1 MDHKP
6 KKSLGQNFLT
16 DNNILKKIFE
26 SGNLKKNDNIFEIG
40 PGTGNLTKYFLKSFK
55 KISVIEKDII
65 LIDHL
70 KNIYNNL
77 DNINFISG
85 DILKIDIEKI
95 LKNETVVFGN
105 LPYNISSQI
114 LSKFLKFKI
123 WPPKYKRLVFMFQK
137 EVGEKIISDN
147 KSKNYSRLG
156 ILTKLRLSIKDKF
169 LISRNCFFP
178 KPKVDSMLIVF
189 ETRKQQ
195 FSIKNI
201 ENLEK
206 VTHAFFSR
214 KRKIVKKSFEH
225 LFKDYEKIAKK
236 LKINHNLRPQNL
248 EEMQYYKITEIYEK
262 TKD

>member
-6 KKSLGQNFLT
+6 KNLGQNFLT

-26 SGNLKKNDNIFEIG
+26 SRKLKKNDNIFEIG

-123 WPPKYKRLVFMFQK
+123 WPPKYKRLVFMFQRSWGK
-137 EVGEKIISDN
+137 DH
-147 KSKNYSRLG
+147 
-156 ILTKLRLSIKDKF
+156 LR
-169 LISRNCFFP
+169 
-178 KPKVDSMLIVF
+178 
-189 ETRKQQ
+189 Q
-195 FSIKNI
+195 
-201 ENLEK
+201 
-206 VTHAFFSR
+206 
-214 KRKIVKKSFEH
+214 
-225 LFKDYEKIAKK
+225 
-236 LKINHNLRPQNL
+236 
-248 EEMQYYKITEIYEK
+248 
-262 TKD
+262 

>member
-26 SGNLKKNDNIFEIG
+26 SGNLKKNDNILEIG

-123 WPPKYKRLVFMFQK
+123 WPP
-137 EVGEKIISDN
+137 N
-147 KSKNYSRLG
+147 
-156 ILTKLRLSIKDKF
+156 IKDWF
-169 LISRNCFFP
+169 LCF
-178 KPKVDSMLIVF
+178 K
-189 ETRKQQ
+189 
-195 FSIKNI
+195 
-201 ENLEK
+201 
-206 VTHAFFSR
+206 
-214 KRKIVKKSFEH
+214 
-225 LFKDYEKIAKK
+225 KK
-236 LKINHNLRPQNL
+236 LGKRSSQTINQ
-248 EEMQYYKITEIYEK
+248 KITA
-262 TKD
+262 D